1 MFWKKQTQSQEGTG
15 TAVQATGNVIIT
27 VNNQGLTVG
36 DVKEIALDVMRANL
50 LDFKGRAQETA
61 LERGAEI
68 TDKFLAKLAE
78 DNPEGLQQAETPD
91 FQDALF
97 TIQKEYAKAGDADLG
112 DLLVDLLVD
121 RTKQE
126 ERNIMQI
133 VLNESLH
140 TAPKLTD
147 GQIAALS
154 AIFLCRYV
162 QNNGLGSIAALG
174 EFLEKHIGA
183 TIGKISYSDSTFN
196 HLEFAGCGTVSAFG
210 GHSLEGIWTQ
220 IYPGLFKSGFEEAK
234 TEGLQL
240 SAEVMRR
247 LILPCLNDATKLQ
260 VAALNMTVLEEKLVA
275 NGVGVED
282 AQTLKN
288 LLTEGTYGEPE
299 IRTRVL
305 AVAPFLTEFL
315 DRWKATSISK
325 FSLTSVG
332 MAIGH
337 ANIKRI
343 TGEFSS
349 LKIWIN

>member
-1 MFWKKQTQSQEGTG
+1 MFWKKQTQSQEGSG
-15 TAVQATGNVIIT
+15 TAVQATGNVIVT
-27 VNNQGLTVG
+27 VNNQGLTVS

-50 LDFKGRAQETA
+50 LEFKGRAQEKA

-78 DNPEGLQQAETPD
+78 GNPEGLQQAETPD

-154 AIFLCRYV
+154 AIFLCRHV
-162 QNNGLGSIAALG
+162 QNNGLKGITALG
-174 EFLEKHIGA
+174 EYLQKHIG
-183 TIGKISYSDSTFN
+183 TTVGKISYSDSTFN
-196 HLEFAGCGTVSAFG
+196 HLEFAGCGTTSAFG
-210 GHSLEGIWTQ
+210 GFTLENIWTQ
-220 IYPGLFKSGFEEAK
+220 VYPGLFKSGFEAEK
-234 TEGLQL
+234 TDGLQL
-240 SAEVMRR
+240 SVAARGR
-247 LILPCLNDATKLQ
+247 LIMPCLNDASKFQ
-260 VAALNMTVLEEKLVA
+260 VAALNMTVLEEKLA
-275 NGVGVED
+275 TDGVSAAD
-282 AQTLKN
+282 AQTLKS

-299 IRTRVL
+299 IASRVL

-315 DRWKATSISK
+315 DKWKTTSISK
-325 FSLTSVG
+325 FNLTSVG